1 MKINIISSTG
11 KIDHE
16 IEFEE
21 VAGLKFQTNGRV
33 IQKRVNRF
41 FSKEPKTLEWID
53 TFKRSENFLDIG
65 ANIGIYSLYAAK
77 KGISV
82 YAFEPQVLNF
92 AELYTNIYLNDL
104 SDKINGYGIALTN
117 ENTIEY
123 LSLLSMVPGQSHNDY
138 AIDIPGQIKQG
149 CAGFKLD
156 YLVEKNVIPQPTHIK
171 IDVDGIESKVIEGGV
186 NTIQNC
192 KTILIEV
199 EDMDIVDMITKLG
212 FEIDDNFT
220 YEFET
225 APEVD
230 KKIFNYIFKK
240 K

>member
-1 MKINIISSTG
+1 M
-11 KIDHE
+11 
-16 IEFEE
+16 
-21 VAGLKFQTNGRV
+21 
-33 IQKRVNRF
+33 
-41 FSKEPKTLEWID
+41 
-53 TFKRSENFLDIG
+53 
-65 ANIGIYSLYAAK
+65 
-77 KGISV
+77 
-82 YAFEPQVLNF
+82 
-92 AELYTNIYLNDL
+92 
-104 SDKINGYGIALTN
+104 
-117 ENTIEY
+117 
-123 LSLLSMVPGQSHNDY
+123 
-138 AIDIPGQIKQG
+138 
-149 CAGFKLD
+149 
-156 YLVEKNVIPQPTHIK
+156 EKNVIPQPTHIK

>member
-53 TFKRSENFLDIG
+53 TFKRSENFLDVG

>member
-53 TFKRSENFLDIG
+53 TFKRSENFLDVG

-138 AIDIPGQIKQG
+138 AIDIPGQMKQG

-212 FEIDDNFT
+212 FKIDDNFT

>member
-53 TFKRSENFLDIG
+53 TFKRSENFLDVG

-138 AIDIPGQIKQG
+138 AIDIPGQMKQG